1 MGDFIFPYDTR
12 TGEQVKHSVPRRWI
26 GHPVLGK
33 HLSLTKPAPKPKPT
47 TKPGPSGDD
56 KSKED

>member
-1 MGDFIFPYDTR
+1 MSEFVYPYDTR
-12 TGEQVKHSVPRRWI
+12 TGEQVKHPVPRRWI

-33 HLSLTKPAPKPKPT
+33 HLSMTKPTTKTPT
-47 TKPGPSGDD
+47 TKPGKSGDD